1 MQAYRA
7 AIFHLLEDPA
17 VAGPEAHAYHPD
29 GLLLVDGGHIH
40 ACGDYRDL
48 APRLGDTPVETL
60 PGRLITPGFIDLHIH
75 FPQIDAIAAHGLQLL
90 DWLNRH
96 IFPAE
101 AAFADP
107 AHAAVAAGAFVDELL
122 RNGTTTAMVFGSS
135 HRSSIE
141 ALFAQALAR
150 DMRLIAGK
158 TLMDRDAPDAVRDT
172 LEGGRRDTLELIG
185 AWSGRGRLGYAVTP
199 RFAVTSTD
207 AQLAMAGEI
216 LAGHPEIWMQTH
228 LAENT
233 AEVARVAA
241 LFPGRG
247 DYLGVYESFGLVG
260 PRSVFAHCVH
270 LEDGAFARMAAA
282 GAAAAFCP
290 TSNLFLGSGL
300 FRLKA
305 ALAAGVKV
313 GMGTD
318 VGGGTTFSILHTL
331 GEAYKVGQLRG
342 ETLDPFHAFYL
353 ATLAGARALGLG
365 DRIGNLAPGK
375 EADFLVLDPS
385 ATPLLARRI
394 AAAEAL
400 ADRLFALTILGDDR
414 VVERTYLAGVCRHR
428 R

>member
-1 MQAYRA
+1 LQAYRA

-29 GLLLVDGGHIH
+29 GLLLVDGGHIL

-185 AWSGRGRLGYAVTP
+185 AGAPGLSGDAPVRGHQHRRPAGDGRRDPGGSPRDLDADPPGGEHRRGRARGRAVS
-199 RFAVTSTD
+199 R
-207 AQLAMAGEI
+207 
-216 LAGHPEIWMQTH
+216 
-228 LAENT
+228 
-233 AEVARVAA
+233 
-241 LFPGRG
+241 PGR
-247 DYLGVYESFGLVG
+247 LSW
-260 PRSVFAHCVH
+260 
-270 LEDGAFARMAAA
+270 
-282 GAAAAFCP
+282 
-290 TSNLFLGSGL
+290 
-300 FRLKA
+300 RL
-305 ALAAGVKV
+305 
-313 GMGTD
+313 
-318 VGGGTTFSILHTL
+318 
-331 GEAYKVGQLRG
+331 
-342 ETLDPFHAFYL
+342 
-353 ATLAGARALGLG
+353 
-365 DRIGNLAPGK
+365 
-375 EADFLVLDPS
+375 
-385 ATPLLARRI
+385 
-394 AAAEAL
+394 
-400 ADRLFALTILGDDR
+400 
-414 VVERTYLAGVCRHR
+414 
-428 R
+428 